1 MIKLEVRDGSF
12 SYGSRKILEDI
23 SYSVSSGEILA
34 VLGPNGI
41 GKTTLLKCTMGLV
54 KWDKGGSYLDGRP
67 LSEYG
72 SQEVWKRIA
81 YVPQAKQGRSCTAH
95 EMVLLGRSSRLGLFG
110 QPGKEDKAK
119 ADEALSLVHMEYLRD
134 KLCSKMSGGEL
145 QMVLIARAL
154 AAEPE
159 LLILDEP
166 ESNLDFRNQLLVL
179 QTIKE
184 LAGRGIASIM
194 NTHYPEHALKIADK
208 AIVLND
214 DLSSLSGKGAEVLT
228 EDNLSTAFR
237 VDTRIRDNLFGTEHV
252 PTVIPLRILDLDR
265 PR

>member
-1 MIKLEVRDGSF
+1 MINLEVRNGSF
-12 SYGSRKILEDI
+12 SYGKRKVLEDI
-23 SYSVSSGEILA
+23 SYNVSSGEILA

-54 KWDKGGSYLDGRP
+54 KWDRGGSYLDGKP
-67 LSEYG
+67 LGEYVPKD
-72 SQEVWKRIA
+72 VWKRIA
-81 YVPQAKQGRSCTAH
+81 YVPQAKSGSASSAH
-95 EMVLLGRSSRLGLFG
+95 DMVLLGRSSRVGLFG
-110 QPGKEDKAK
+110 QPGKADHEK
-119 ADEALSLVHMEYLRD
+119 ADEALSMVHMEYLRD

-184 LAGRGIASIM
+184 LSERGIASVM

-214 DLSSLSGKGAEVLT
+214 DLSSLSGNAGDVLN
-228 EDNLSTAFR
+228 ESNLTNAFR
-237 VDTRIRDNLFGTEHV
+237 VDTRICDNVFGEEHV
-252 PTVIPLRILDLDR
+252 PTVIPLRIQNLDR

>member
-1 MIKLEVRDGSF
+1 MINLEVRDGSF
-12 SYGSRKILEDI
+12 SYGRRKVLDHI
-23 SYSVSSGEILA
+23 SYSIRSGEILA

-54 KWDKGGSYLDGRP
+54 KWDSGQSYLDGRP
-67 LSEYG
+67 LAEYG
-72 SQEVWKRIA
+72 SRDVWKRIA
-81 YVPQAKQGRSCTAH
+81 YVPQAKAGRSCTAH
-95 EMVLLGRSSRLGLFG
+95 EMVLLGRSSRIGLFG
-110 QPGKEDKAK
+110 QPGKEDRGK
-119 ADEALSLVHMEYLRD
+119 ADEALSLVHMEHLRD

-179 QTIKE
+179 ETIKE
-184 LAGRGIASIM
+184 LSGRGIASIM

-214 DLSSLSGKGAEVLT
+214 DLTSLSGKGAEVLT
-228 EDNLSTAFR
+228 EENLTNAFR
-237 VDTRIRDNLFGTEHV
+237 VDTRIRDNVFGEEHV
-252 PTVIPLRILDLDR
+252 PTVIPLRIRDLGR
-265 PR
+265 AR